1 MTKKTNPR
9 KKPATGADVKK
20 AWSQGVK
27 DGVQNA
33 TAIILTVLVD
43 HFGMAEQI
51 PDIWTAVCKLS
62 EEVGESRVSL
72 GDLRNVLKEE
82 YRIEV

>member
-1 MTKKTNPR
+1 MKKTNPR

-20 AWSQGVK
+20 AWNQGVK

-43 HFGMAEQI
+43 HFGLADQI
-51 PDIWTAVCKLS
+51 PDIWKAVCKLS
-62 EEVGESRVSL
+62 EEVGECRVSL

-82 YRIEV
+82 YGIEV

>member
-1 MTKKTNPR
+1 MKKTNPR

-20 AWSQGVK
+20 AWQQGVK

-51 PDIWTAVCKLS
+51 PDVWKAVCKLS
-62 EEVGESRVSL
+62 EEVGDNMVSL
-72 GDLRNVLKEE
+72 ADLRHVLLTE
-82 YRIEV
+82 YKIEV